1 VLMANLAKK
10 LMPGLTQPSGLKTEF
25 LSRDPEEVNAYRKDP
40 LVHGQI
46 SAGLYGWVTDAAS
59 ETLVRASEIS
69 LPLLLVHGRND
80 MIISPASS
88 VRVAE
93 AAPRATLKLWDEG
106 YHELHNDLLRDE
118 HFDFIT
124 EWIDTLI

>member
-1 VLMANLAKK
+1 MIRR
-10 LMPGLTQPSGLKTEF
+10 S
-25 LSRDPEEVNAYRKDP
+25 VNAYRNDP
-40 LVHGQI
+40 LVHGLI